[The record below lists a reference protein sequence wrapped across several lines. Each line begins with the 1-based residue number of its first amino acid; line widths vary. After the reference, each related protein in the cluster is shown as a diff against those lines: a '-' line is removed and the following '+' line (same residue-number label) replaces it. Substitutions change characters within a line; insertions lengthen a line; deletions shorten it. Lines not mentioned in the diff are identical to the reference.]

1 MAFFVL
7 TKRKGKGAQ
16 SEMGRTGAMSGLVT
30 DAKLLIGEMRLRK
43 GVWCVK
49 EILSGRRFYNRLIF
63 GGSFPD
69 GICAPV

>member
-7 TKRKGKGAQ
+7 TKRKGKGVQ
-16 SEMGRTGAMSGLVT
+16 SEMGRTGAVSGLVT

-49 EILSGRRFYNRLIF
+49 EIL
-63 GGSFPD
+63 
-69 GICAPV
+69 